1 VAFNKERHRS
11 NRMPPK
17 ATREQRIKWHAAHA
31 VACGCRAV
39 PKASRET
46 LKTANAAPQ
55 GNAKRSRM
63 MLTRRQVVGRAVN
76 VVGAIASGM
85 PQP

>member
-1 VAFNKERHRS
+1 
-11 NRMPPK
+11 
-17 ATREQRIKWHAAHA
+17 
-31 VACGCRAV
+31 
-39 PKASRET
+39 

-55 GNAKRSRM
+55 ANAKRSRM
-63 MLTRRQVVGRAVN
+63 MPTRRQVVGRAVN